1 MEALFI
7 TTNTGSVELR
17 VKCTV
22 RSLDKLFERGEL
34 FCLFDNPKAILET
47 TAELIAVHTQESNEQ
62 ATKKLLNELTFGTKM
77 CRNEELPCS
86 QGNKRIF
93 SFMNAADQS
102 DEFTVQKYFASF
114 SPSKSLRGWGQFIC
128 SNQTKQ
134 GWKFGILKTNS
145 SSLFH
150 RTKIRRQQN
159 RTVQQSLLILLS
171 VFCRFAIISHHY
183 ADEQCLKYCVD
194 CKQFPAALF
203 PSGTPSRKG
212 FMRTRWRINGLVLE
226 MVNIHLF
233 NDSCNLLSLKEHP
246 SVFARFRAAGLKW
259 TLETI
264 QADQNENQHLVIF
277 GDFNFRLSLPLYVE
291 RLLSAQDAPFN
302 SSVRLVEDNARSTID
317 QADTKFNRGDI
328 VIGERQFHVLHD
340 DRLTWSNFEPFLPLD
355 EETLV
360 FSDQLK
366 ELPIKFPP
374 SYPFRD
380 GAGFA
385 HEYDATRCP
394 AWCDRILFSK
404 RTFSCLVPPDHCTM
418 LYDLLGKDVALGDHK
433 PVYAYCRLASD

>member
-17 VKCTV
+17 VSCHNGYRQGHTGYLKNVPCAV
-22 RSLDKLFERGEL
+22 WIN
-34 FCLFDNPKAILET
+34 CLREAILET

-171 VFCRFAIISHHY
+171 VLCRFAIISHHY

-233 NDSCNLLSLKEHP
+233 NDSCNLLSLKECHVFPYRLQHP

-291 RLLSAQDAPFN
+291 
-302 SSVRLVEDNARSTID
+302 
-317 QADTKFNRGDI
+317 
-328 VIGERQFHVLHD
+328 
-340 DRLTWSNFEPFLPLD
+340 
-355 EETLV
+355 
-360 FSDQLK
+360 SDQVK
-366 ELPIKFPP
+366 
-374 SYPFRD
+374 
-380 GAGFA
+380 
-385 HEYDATRCP
+385 
-394 AWCDRILFSK
+394 
-404 RTFSCLVPPDHCTM
+404 
-418 LYDLLGKDVALGDHK
+418 
-433 PVYAYCRLASD
+433 

>member
-1 MEALFI
+1 
-7 TTNTGSVELR
+7 
-17 VKCTV
+17 
-22 RSLDKLFERGEL
+22 
-34 FCLFDNPKAILET
+34 
-47 TAELIAVHTQESNEQ
+47 
-62 ATKKLLNELTFGTKM
+62 
-77 CRNEELPCS
+77 
-86 QGNKRIF
+86 
-93 SFMNAADQS
+93 
-102 DEFTVQKYFASF
+102 
-114 SPSKSLRGWGQFIC
+114 
-128 SNQTKQ
+128 
-134 GWKFGILKTNS
+134 
-145 SSLFH
+145 
-150 RTKIRRQQN
+150 
-159 RTVQQSLLILLS
+159 
-171 VFCRFAIISHHY
+171 
-183 ADEQCLKYCVD
+183 
-194 CKQFPAALF
+194 
-203 PSGTPSRKG
+203 GTPSRKG

-433 PVYAYCRLASD
+433 FTSNTGSGFSCLSGAFTRLRTSAAEGLPVPEWLTRLRLLPSCVGLEMSKWPPRSILWRGAVQFVDPMEISYLNWAT